1 MSVRNNLWDP
11 FAVDGIDAATVSD
24 GGILFP
30 DHGAFQFDAAA
41 PAVGSADW
49 SDIVVD
55 IDFVD
60 DTLTFSETAQLE
72 LSISDTPAA
81 PQDETRTLS
90 TPLDELSAL
99 YPGIVWPPMSEWAS
113 ATNDND
119 PPPETSSP
127 DDAGIAT
134 VQNLGPAGLD
144 WRITPDFDDDPG
156 WVPGVVTQPPSDETS
171 TTSDDGIAQ
180 DDTAIETV
188 QATGPAGLDWQ
199 VTPDF
204 DDDPGWYPG
213 WIPSPAQDSRT
224 TGDGVAPQSAVP
236 DTSAV
241 TNAADEPPRDE
252 TVTASLTLAELN
264 EQYPGIVWPANWWLL

>member
-1 MSVRNNLWDP
+1 MPVRSNLWDP
-11 FAVDGIDAATVSD
+11 FAVDGIDAATAPD

-30 DHGAFQFDAAA
+30 DHGAFQFDATA
-41 PAVGSADW
+41 PAAATDDW

-60 DTLTFSETAQLE
+60 DTLTFGDTTAQQE
-72 LSISDTPAA
+72 LNIGDTPAG
-81 PQDETRTLS
+81 PQDGTRSLS
-90 TPLDELSAL
+90 TPRGELSGL
-99 YPGIVWPPMSEWAS
+99 YPGIVWPPMSEWTS

-127 DDAGIAT
+127 DDASIAT
-134 VQNLGPAGLD
+134 VQNL
-144 WRITPDFDDDPG
+144 
-156 WVPGVVTQPPSDETS
+156 
-171 TTSDDGIAQ
+171 
-180 DDTAIETV
+180 
-188 QATGPAGLDWQ
+188 GPAGLDWQ

-213 WIPSPAQDSRT
+213 WIPSSDQASRT
-224 TGDGVAPQSAVP
+224 SGDGVAPQSAVP

-241 TNAADEPPRDE
+241 TSAADEPPRDE

>member
-72 LSISDTPAA
+72 LNISDTPAA

-127 DDAGIAT
+127 DDAGIGT

-144 WRITPDFDDDPG
+144 WRITPPISM
-156 WVPGVVTQPPSDETS
+156 T
-171 TTSDDGIAQ
+171 IR
-180 DDTAIETV
+180 
-188 QATGPAGLDWQ
+188 AG
-199 VTPDF
+199 F
-204 DDDPGWYPG
+204 
-213 WIPSPAQDSRT
+213 R
-224 TGDGVAPQSAVP
+224 
-236 DTSAV
+236 
-241 TNAADEPPRDE
+241 
-252 TVTASLTLAELN
+252 ASLRSRHRARLRRRAMMVLRRTIRQSRRCRPRA
-264 EQYPGIVWPANWWLL
+264 PRASTGR

>member
-1 MSVRNNLWDP
+1 MSVD
-11 FAVDGIDAATVSD
+11 
-24 GGILFP
+24 
-30 DHGAFQFDAAA
+30 
-41 PAVGSADW
+41 
-49 SDIVVD
+49 
-55 IDFVD
+55 
-60 DTLTFSETAQLE
+60 
-72 LSISDTPAA
+72 
-81 PQDETRTLS
+81 
-90 TPLDELSAL
+90 
-99 YPGIVWPPMSEWAS
+99 
-113 ATNDND
+113 
-119 PPPETSSP
+119 
-127 DDAGIAT
+127 
-134 VQNLGPAGLD
+134 
-144 WRITPDFDDDPG
+144 
-156 WVPGVVTQPPSDETS
+156 GVVTQPPSDETS
-171 TTSDDGIAQ
+171 TKSDDGIAQ